1 MIGKREGVLLA
12 AALVAVFVFAAGGY
26 AAEGRVFIDANGNG
40 TFDAEEEGAADAVVS
55 DGVTAVR
62 TDAGGRFDLAVDAE
76 ARFVFLSTPT
86 GTRPT
91 HGWYRPVVEGA
102 TYDFPLERIGSSGPL
117 VFLHLSD
124 LHYAPDAK
132 AFEKAFDD
140 RRMAYEPAPVLDQVV
155 AEANALAPDFVV
167 LTGDIVANAKGPELW
182 EVEAWMSFA
191 AESFAARFTSPF
203 FAAVGNHDVVR
214 DPAVNETLYERFFGP
229 TYYSFNVKGTHC
241 VVLNTHQ
248 LAGTKQT
255 YAVSGAQLAW
265 LRQDLA
271 LVDPDAE
278 ILVFCHEPSPDWT
291 KTPESEALYA
301 LLAQERITALL
312 NGHWHT
318 NFVLQEEPFLELTS
332 GAVCGA
338 WWEGPGADG
347 AKFGYRVVEV
357 RRGQLDSVWRNV
369 GENAV
374 SFPTPTAAA
383 LVWADRLTAQAW
395 GVAAAATYRWDD
407 GEEVTAFVA
416 SNGLWST
423 ATANLNATTL
433 AAGYHTLFVTFAM
446 ADGGSIVGER
456 GFLVLAPGVP
466 LADLLAHPEV
476 YQGRIVGMPKLEVR
490 AAMGSD
496 LSATDG
502 VKTILV
508 SKFPIAAKRG
518 DWIALVGLY
527 STTSVSPIKTYDGI
541 FCVKLGIGVE

>member
-1 MIGKREGVLLA
+1 MIGKREGFLLA
-12 AALVAVFVFAAGGY
+12 AALAAVFAFAADGRAAGGC
-26 AAEGRVFIDANGNG
+26 VFIDANGSG
-40 TFDAEEEGAADAVVS
+40 TFDAEEEGVADAVVS
-55 DGVTAVR
+55 DGVTVVR
-62 TDAGGRFDLAVDAE
+62 TAADGRFDLAVDST

-91 HGWYRPVVEGA
+91 QGWYRSVADDA
-102 TYDFPLERIGSSGPL
+102 TYDFPLERIAASGPL

-132 AFEKAFDD
+132 SFEKAFDD
-140 RRMAYEPAPVLDQVV
+140 RRMAYEPAGVLDQVV

-182 EVEAWMSFA
+182 EVEAWMTFA
-191 AESFAARFTSPF
+191 AESFAARFDSPF

-214 DPAVNETLYERFFGP
+214 DPTINEALYERFFGP

-248 LAGTKQT
+248 LTGTKQT
-255 YAVSGAQLAW
+255 YAVSATQLEW
-265 LRQDLA
+265 LRRDLA
-271 LVDPDAE
+271 SIDPDAE
-278 ILVFCHEPSPDWT
+278 ILVFCHEPSPDWA

-318 NFVLQEEPFLELTS
+318 NFVLQEEPFYEFTS

-357 RRGQLDSVWRNV
+357 RRGQLDSVWRNA

-374 SFPTPTAAA
+374 AFPTPTAAA
-383 LVWADRLTAQAW
+383 LVWADRLTAQVW
-395 GVAAAATYRWDD
+395 GVASAATYRWDD
-407 GEEVTAFVA
+407 GEEVAAFVT

-433 AAGYHTLFVTFAM
+433 SAGYHTLYVSFALT
-446 ADGGSIVGER
+446 DGGSIVGER
-456 GFLVLAPGVP
+456 GFLVLSPDVS
-466 LADLLAHPEV
+466 LADLLAHPDV

-508 SKFPIAAKRG
+508 SKFPIAVKRG
-518 DWIALVGLY
+518 DGIALVGLY
-527 STTSVSPIKTYDGI
+527 STTSVSPIKAYDGI